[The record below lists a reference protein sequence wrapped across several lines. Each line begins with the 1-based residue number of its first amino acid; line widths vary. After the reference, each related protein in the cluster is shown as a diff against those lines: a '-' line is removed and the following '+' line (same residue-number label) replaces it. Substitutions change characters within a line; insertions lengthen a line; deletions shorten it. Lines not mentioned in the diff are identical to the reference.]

1 MGLQREE
8 LLCSY
13 GYIKGTQE
21 AMENKSLKVKDF
33 GSAYTILKYNI
44 IQGDSASLDSKYSS
58 ISVKCVNENKLELYE
73 NILFYVPG
81 EKPSLV
87 AAIKANSTKQFNVM
101 LLIID
106 GVSQQNMIRSWPRT
120 LSRVESIGGVLFKG
134 HHKVI
139 LATW

>member
-1 MGLQREE
+1 
-8 LLCSY
+8 
-13 GYIKGTQE
+13 
-21 AMENKSLKVKDF
+21 MENKSLKVKDF

-73 NILFYVPG
+73 NIFFYVPG

-120 LSRVESIGGVLFKG
+120 LSRVESIGGVLLKG

>member
-33 GSAYTILKYNI
+33 GSAYNILKYNI

-58 ISVKCVNENKLELYE
+58 ISVKCVNENK
-73 NILFYVPG
+73 
-81 EKPSLV
+81 
-87 AAIKANSTKQFNVM
+87 
-101 LLIID
+101 
-106 GVSQQNMIRSWPRT
+106 
-120 LSRVESIGGVLFKG
+120 
-134 HHKVI
+134 
-139 LATW
+139 